1 MTRCANADDL
11 LFPADVPE
19 CFRFVTLAGA
29 SYGSH
34 HDYILN
40 TLASRLIAVEHSRA
54 EPGPSIAGW
63 LEAAR
68 HFVAASASASPESV
82 LLTLT

>member
-1 MTRCANADDL
+1 MASELSPDL
-11 LFPADVPE
+11 
-19 CFRFVTLAGA
+19 
-29 SYGSH
+29 
-34 HDYILN
+34 
-40 TLASRLIAVEHSRA
+40 
-54 EPGPSIAGW
+54 SIAGW